1 MNKNILSE
9 NPFFKGNQQYIVVSG
24 GGKNSSISMI
34 RLLAMLS
41 IIACHF
47 CQYYNSEWAW
57 WLNVGVQVFFIISG
71 YLYGSRSIDAPVP
84 WLKKRFVKILTPYY
98 IFLTLAIIGYLI
110 VSPESLGLANMVSSY
125 FVVGTIKGISHLWF
139 VSYILFCYLITPYL
153 AAIRDYL
160 SKKNMPY
167 ALGSIMVTI
176 GVYSIIEIL
185 INGHFRPGRV
195 GCYILGYFTAVYV
208 KCLGEKTINICFWV
222 SLIPTA
228 ISNFVYCHLHYIQGL
243 EMKGLLTHITDYSHA
258 FLGYSLTMLL
268 MIIFKNIKESS
279 LLEYSDKYSY
289 EIYLVHQL
297 FILSPLTLLA
307 TTNNITINAVLTL
320 CAIFLSGYILNK
332 FQNALLSLSRR

>member
-1 MNKNILSE
+1 
-9 NPFFKGNQQYIVVSG
+9 
-24 GGKNSSISMI
+24 MI

-47 CQYYNSEWAW
+47 CQYYKSEWAW

-71 YLYGSRSIDAPVP
+71 YLYGSRSIDASVP

-125 FVVGTIKGISHLWF
+125 FVVGTIKGIGHLWF

-160 SKKNMPY
+160 SKKNLLF
-167 ALGSIMVTI
+167 AIGSIVVLF

-195 GCYILGYFTAVYV
+195 GCYILGYFTAVFV
-208 KCLGEKTINICFWV
+208 NRLGEKTINFCFWI
-222 SLIPTA
+222 SLIPTV
-228 ISNFVYCHLHYIQGL
+228 ISNYVYCHLHYIQGL
-243 EMKGLLTHITDYSHA
+243 EMKGLLAHITDYSHL

-268 MIIFKNIKESS
+268 MIIFKNIKESRI
-279 LLEYSDKYSY
+279 LDYSDKYSY

-297 FILSPLTLLA
+297 FILSPLTLLSLFQCRIA
-307 TTNNITINAVLTL
+307 NITISLVAVYV
-320 CAIFLSGYILNK
+320 SGVMLNNMNK
-332 FQNALLSLSRR
+332 AVQSRL

>member
-1 MNKNILSE
+1 
-9 NPFFKGNQQYIVVSG
+9 
-24 GGKNSSISMI
+24 MI

-71 YLYGSRSIDAPVP
+71 YLYGNRSIDAPVP

-98 IFLTLAIIGYLI
+98 IFLTLAIVGYLI
-110 VSPESLGLANMVSSY
+110 VSPERLGLANVISSY
-125 FVVGTIKGISHLWF
+125 FVVGTIQGIGHLWF
-139 VSYILFCYLITPYL
+139 VSYILFCYFITPYL

-160 SKKNMPY
+160 SKKNLLF
-167 ALGSIMVTI
+167 AIGSIVVLF

-195 GCYILGYFTAVYV
+195 GCYILGYFTAVFV
-208 KCLGEKTINICFWV
+208 NRLGEKTINICFWM

-228 ISNFVYCHLHYIQGL
+228 ISTYVYCHLHYIQGL
-243 EMKGLLTHITDYSHA
+243 EMKGMLVHITDYSHA
-258 FLGYSLTMLL
+258 FLGYSITMLL
-268 MIIFKNIKESS
+268 MIVFKEIKKSRM
-279 LLEYSDKYSY
+279 LEFSDKYSY

-297 FILSPLTLLA
+297 FILSPLTLLN
-307 TTNNITINAVLTL
+307 TSHHFTINVLLTL
-320 CAIFLSGYILNK
+320 CAIFLCGFILDK
-332 FQNALLSLSRR
+332 IQKALFSLSRR

>member
-1 MNKNILSE
+1 MKENSRISINKYTL
-9 NPFFKGNQQYIVVSG
+9 G
-24 GGKNSSISMI
+24 GGKNPSVSMI

-47 CQYYNSEWAW
+47 CQYYKSEWAW

-71 YLYGSRSIDAPVP
+71 YLYGSRSIDASVP

-125 FVVGTIKGISHLWF
+125 FVVGTIKGIGHLWF

-160 SKKNMPY
+160 SKKNLLF
-167 ALGSIMVTI
+167 AIGSIVVLF

-195 GCYILGYFTAVYV
+195 GCYILGYFTAVFV
-208 KCLGEKTINICFWV
+208 NRLGEKTINFCFWI
-222 SLIPTA
+222 SLIPTV
-228 ISNFVYCHLHYIQGL
+228 ISNYVYCHLHYIQGL
-243 EMKGLLTHITDYSHA
+243 EMKGLLAHITDYSHL

-268 MIIFKNIKESS
+268 MIIFKNIKESRI
-279 LLEYSDKYSY
+279 LDYSDKYSY

-297 FILSPLTLLA
+297 FILSPLTLLSLFQCRIA
-307 TTNNITINAVLTL
+307 NITISLVAVYV
-320 CAIFLSGYILNK
+320 SGVMLNNMNK
-332 FQNALLSLSRR
+332 AVQSRL

>member
-1 MNKNILSE
+1 
-9 NPFFKGNQQYIVVSG
+9 
-24 GGKNSSISMI
+24 MI

-71 YLYGSRSIDAPVP
+71 YLYGSRYIYAPVP

-98 IFLTLAIIGYLI
+98 IFLTLAIVGYLI
-110 VSPESLGLANMVSSY
+110 VSPERLGLANVISSY
-125 FVVGTIKGISHLWF
+125 FVVGTIQGLSHLWF
-139 VSYILFCYLITPYL
+139 ISYILFCYLITHYL

-160 SKKNMPY
+160 SKKNMLY
-167 ALGSIMVTI
+167 SLGSIVVI
-176 GVYSIIEIL
+176 VGVYSIIEIL

-195 GCYILGYFTAVYV
+195 GCYILGYFTAVFV
-208 KCLGEKTINICFWV
+208 NRLGEKTINICFWI

-228 ISNFVYCHLHYIQGL
+228 ISNYVYCHLHYIKGL
-243 EMKGLLTHITDYSHA
+243 EMKGMLVHITDYSHA
-258 FLGYSLTMLL
+258 FLGYSITMLL
-268 MIIFKNIKESS
+268 MIAFKTIKESS

-297 FILSPLTLLA
+297 FILSPLTLLSLFRSRIA
-307 TTNNITINAVLTL
+307 NITISLVAIYVSGVMLNYMNKAV
-320 CAIFLSGYILNK
+320 
-332 FQNALLSLSRR
+332 QSRL

>member
-1 MNKNILSE
+1 
-9 NPFFKGNQQYIVVSG
+9 
-24 GGKNSSISMI
+24 MI

-71 YLYGSRSIDAPVP
+71 YLYGNKSIDVPMP
-84 WLKKRFVKILTPYY
+84 WLKNRFVKILTPYY
-98 IFLTLAIIGYLI
+98 IFLTLAIVGYLI
-110 VSPESLGLANMVSSY
+110 VSPERLGLANVISSY
-125 FVVGTIKGISHLWF
+125 FVVGTIQGIGHLWF

-160 SKKNMPY
+160 SKKNMLD
-167 ALGSIMVTI
+167 ALGSIVVI
-176 GVYSIIEIL
+176 VGVYSIIEIL
-185 INGHFRPGRV
+185 IDSHFRPGMV
-195 GCYILGYFTAVYV
+195 GCYILGYFTAVFV
-208 KCLGEKTINICFWV
+208 NRLGEKTINICFWI

-228 ISNFVYCHLHYIQGL
+228 ISNHVYCHLYYIQGL

-258 FLGYSLTMLL
+258 FLGYSITMLL
-268 MIIFKNIKESS
+268 MIVFKEIKESRI
-279 LLEYSDKYSY
+279 LEYSDKYSY

-297 FILSPLTLLA
+297 FILSPLTLLT
-307 TTNNITINAVLTL
+307 TTNNITISAVLTL

-332 FQNALLSLSRR
+332 LQHALLSLYRR

>member
-1 MNKNILSE
+1 MKENSRISINKYTI
-9 NPFFKGNQQYIVVSG
+9 G
-24 GGKNSSISMI
+24 GGKNPSVSMI

-47 CQYYNSEWAW
+47 CQYYKSEWAW

-71 YLYGSRSIDAPVP
+71 YLYGSRSIDASVP

-125 FVVGTIKGISHLWF
+125 FVVGTIKGIGHLWF

-160 SKKNMPY
+160 SKKNLLF
-167 ALGSIMVTI
+167 AIGSIVVLF

-195 GCYILGYFTAVYV
+195 GCYILGYFTAVFV
-208 KCLGEKTINICFWV
+208 NRLGEKTINFCFWI
-222 SLIPTA
+222 SLIPTV
-228 ISNFVYCHLHYIQGL
+228 ISNYVYCHLHYIQGL
-243 EMKGLLTHITDYSHA
+243 EMKGLLAHITDYSHL

-268 MIIFKNIKESS
+268 MIIFKNIKESRI
-279 LLEYSDKYSY
+279 LDYSDKYSY

-297 FILSPLTLLA
+297 FILSPLTLLSLFQCRIA
-307 TTNNITINAVLTL
+307 NITISLVAVYV
-320 CAIFLSGYILNK
+320 SGVMLNNMNK
-332 FQNALLSLSRR
+332 AVQSRL